1 MKEYYFAVIKFPV
14 FVSLSLIILIGLFM
28 GMALGTT
35 GRTGLSF
42 TETLFYSVAFT
53 LLVFMVI
60 NWFIVLLSTH
70 HVIRPRWLM
79 NFSQWM
85 LCGTYFYLAKSLA
98 YITFQKRDSLQ
109 ESFLNFNNE
118 VVISNFTRIE
128 NPRILV
134 LLPHCLQSSECKIRI
149 TNDIN
154 DCAECG
160 RCDVAQIK
168 QSLSKYNVKLAVAT
182 GGSLARKLIV
192 DNRPDIIIAV
202 ACHRD
207 LTEGVRDS
215 WRFPVYAILNERP
228 NGPCFET
235 TVNIKALEFAIKKF
249 I

>member
-28 GMALGTT
+28 GLAIGST

-42 TETLFYSVAFT
+42 TETLFYSIVFT
-53 LLVFMVI
+53 SLVFLVA
-60 NWFIVLLSTH
+60 NWFLVLFSTH
-70 HVIRPRWLM
+70 HVIKPHGLKQ
-79 NFSQWM
+79 FSQWM
-85 LCGTYFYLAKSLA
+85 LCGIFYYMAKTMSYLSLR
-98 YITFQKRDSLQ
+98 KRDGLQ

-118 VVISNFTRIE
+118 IVISNYTRLE

-154 DCAECG
+154 ECADCG
-160 RCDVAQIK
+160 RCSVSEIK
-168 QSLSKYNVKLAVAT
+168 QAMSAYKIQLAVAT
-182 GGSLARKLIV
+182 GGSLARKLIL
-192 DNRPDIIIAV
+192 DNQPDIIIAV

-215 WRFPVYAILNERP
+215 WRYPVYAILNDRP

-235 TVNIKALEFAIKKF
+235 TVNIKAIEFAVKKF
-249 I
+249 L

>member
-28 GMALGTT
+28 GLALGTT
-35 GRTGLSF
+35 GRTGLSTSESIFYGVVF
-42 TETLFYSVAFT
+42 TILVLMVLSWFLILF
-53 LLVFMVI
+53 
-60 NWFIVLLSTH
+60 STH
-70 HVIRPRWLM
+70 HIIRPQWLK
-79 NFSQWM
+79 SYLQWM
-85 LCGTYFYLAKSLA
+85 LCGAFYYLAKGFA
-98 YITFQKRDSLQ
+98 YITFRKREGLQ

-118 VVISNFTRIE
+118 VVISNFTRIQ
-128 NPRILV
+128 NPRLLV

-154 DCAECG
+154 DCADCG
-160 RCDVAQIK
+160 RCNVTDIK
-168 QSLSKYNVKLAVAT
+168 KSLAPYPVKLAVAT
-182 GGSLARKLIV
+182 GGSLARKLII

-235 TVNIKALEFAIKKF
+235 TVNIKAIEFAIKKF
-249 I
+249 L

>member
-28 GMALGTT
+28 GLALGTM
-35 GRTGLSF
+35 GRTGLSTSESIF
-42 TETLFYSVAFT
+42 YGTFFAILIVMVLSWFLILF
-53 LLVFMVI
+53 
-60 NWFIVLLSTH
+60 STH
-70 HVIRPRWLM
+70 HIIRPTGLKT
-79 NFSQWM
+79 FSQWM
-85 LCGTYFYLAKSLA
+85 LCTVFYYLAKGFA
-98 YITFQKRDSLQ
+98 YLTFQKRDGLQ
-109 ESFLNFNNE
+109 ESFLSFNNE

-128 NPRILV
+128 NPRLLV

-154 DCAECG
+154 DCADCG
-160 RCDVAQIK
+160 RCNVSEIK
-168 QSLSKYNVKLAVAT
+168 QSLAPYNVKLAVAT

-235 TVNIKALEFAIKKF
+235 TVNIKAIEFAIKKF
-249 I
+249 L